1 MLLCATFELST
12 DRDSDPALMLIF
24 FYKFLFSILWVL
36 SAIGIASSASGYS
49 SEACGDWSLFF
60 AVITLPAA
68 AYELITRLSFKRSTD
83 KHSPTSLRMNPDTIA
98 AEELP
103 LGMKRAIP
111 EEQHRI
117 PRQMLDDNAMKVLY
131 RLQDEGYDAFLVG
144 GCIRDLLL
152 GMQPKDFDVATSAH
166 PEEAE
171 ELFRRSRLIGRR
183 FKLLHVRFGREL
195 IEVATFRAGHDSDD
209 NNGEH
214 GRQAESGMI
223 LRDNVYGTIEEDA
236 LRRDFTINALY
247 YCVKDHSIYDF
258 ANGYSDLKNRRIR
271 MIGDPEARYREDPVR
286 MLRAAR
292 FAAKLGFEI
301 EPSTAQ
307 PIHTLGPMLTRIAPA
322 RLFDEALKLLQTGHG
337 EASLRQL
344 KRFDLFRTLFP
355 QTDAMLDSDEY
366 PVETLIYNALANTD
380 RRLGQGKSVTPAFLF
395 AALLWYPMQR
405 RFQELLDQR
414 DQPALQCLHQA
425 ANEVLSEQV
434 RSTAIPRRF
443 SGPVRDIWELQLR
456 LPRRNRAAQLLTHPR
471 FRAAYDLLLL
481 RESSGEALDGLSQ
494 WWTDFQ
500 NSDEHQRSAMQGA
513 NPREEER
520 SAPKK
525 RRRRRRPGNSGQKQ
539 NNG

>member
-1 MLLCATFELST
+1 MLTSL
-12 DRDSDPALMLIF
+12 
-24 FYKFLFSILWVL
+24 SILLLVI
-36 SAIGIASSASGYS
+36 AIPLLGFLYVQRTIARPSASQQ
-49 SEACGDWSLFF
+49 SLQ
-60 AVITLPAA
+60 
-68 AYELITRLSFKRSTD
+68 
-83 KHSPTSLRMNPDTIA
+83 PTPIDS
-98 AEELP
+98 EELP
-103 LGMKRAIP
+103 LGEKRVIP
-111 EEQHRI
+111 EDDHRI
-117 PRQMLDDNAMKVLY
+117 PRQRLDDNAMKVVY
-131 RLQDEGYDAFLVG
+131 RLQDEGYDAYLVG
-144 GCIRDLLL
+144 GCIRDLLMGL
-152 GMQPKDFDVATSAH
+152 QPKDFDVATSAH

-209 NNGEH
+209 NDGEH

-247 YCVKDHSIYDF
+247 YCVRDHSIHDF
-258 ANGYSDLKNRRIR
+258 ANGYADLKKRQIR

-301 EPSTAQ
+301 EPGTAQ
-307 PIHTLGPMLTRIAPA
+307 PIHKLGQMLTRIAPA
-322 RLFDEALKLLQTGHG
+322 RLFDEALKLLQSGHG

-355 QTDAMLDSDEY
+355 QTDAMLDSEEY
-366 PVETLIYNALANTD
+366 PVEALVYQALANTD
-380 RRLGQGKSVTPAFLF
+380 RRLAQGKSVTPAFLF

-405 RFQELLDQR
+405 RLQELLDQR
-414 DQPALQCLHQA
+414 DLPPLQCLHQA
-425 ANEVLSEQV
+425 ANEVLAEQV

-443 SGPVRDIWELQLR
+443 SAPVREIWELQQR
-456 LPRRNRAAQLLTHPR
+456 LPRRGRADQLLTHPR

-500 NSDEHQRSAMQGA
+500 NADEQQRNTMQRGA
-513 NPREEER
+513 GRGSEGSP
-520 SAPKK
+520 APKK
-525 RRRRRRPGNSGQKQ
+525 RRRRRRSSNQSAD
-539 NNG
+539 ND